1 MPLSLS
7 GRVAL
12 TADTL
17 VRRVGEESV
26 ILNVRTG
33 RYYTLDEVGTR
44 VLEHLTSG
52 ACVGEAIEALLT
64 EFAVERA
71 TLEADVESLLGEL
84 AAAGLSEAR

>member
-1 MPLSLS
+1 MPLSPS
-7 GRVAL
+7 GHVAL

-52 ACVGEAIEALLT
+52 ASVGEAIEALLA

-84 AAAGLSEAR
+84 AAAGLAEAR